1 MCFELI
7 SLWKRRSTRSW
18 SRPFGK
24 RNQIGKV
31 PKSKLTKVD
40 LLEPLL
46 VEQGIPPELVIRPEQ
61 RFELPLDE
69 QPDPFEEANLKYRSK
84 LSRKYIQDSP
94 FVIKLFFNQKLLLF

>member
-7 SLWKRRSTRSW
+7 SLWKRQSTRSW

-31 PKSKLTKVD
+31 PKSKLTKAE

-46 VEQGIPPELVIRPEQ
+46 VEQGIPPDLVITPKQ

-69 QPDPFEEANLKYRSK
+69 QPDRFEQANLKHRSK
-84 LSRKYIQDSP
+84 LSRKYIRDSP
-94 FVIKLFFNQKLLLF
+94 FVIKLFVNEKLLLF

>member
-18 SRPFGK
+18 ARPFGK

-31 PKSKLTKVD
+31 PKSKLTKAE

-46 VEQGIPPELVIRPEQ
+46 VEQSILPKLVIPPEQ
-61 RFELPLDE
+61 RFELPLNE
-69 QPDPFEEANLKYRSK
+69 QPDRFEQASLKHRSK
-84 LSRKYIQDSP
+84 LSRKYRRDS
-94 FVIKLFFNQKLLLF
+94 